1 MQCYSIV
8 GINYIQIYK
17 AVTRNGIKHNIVVIK
32 NSDYISTITHY
43 SPRTEY
49 WTIVGNTDRQFYDAN
64 VLHNCLYIIGG
75 MINNRHVYSVSR
87 VDLKTK
93 KKWKTVTNMSS
104 LKSEVSTCVND
115 GKLYVIGGLEFSIST
130 GIAEY
135 LKHGTSKWKRLPNL
149 ITPRYSGASVFVN
162 DDIYVM
168 GGVYTTM
175 RNI

>member
-93 KKWKTVTNMSS
+93 KN
-104 LKSEVSTCVND
+104 
-115 GKLYVIGGLEFSIST
+115 G
-130 GIAEY
+130 
-135 LKHGTSKWKRLPNL
+135 KRLL
-149 ITPRYSGASVFVN
+149 ICR
-162 DDIYVM
+162 
-168 GGVYTTM
+168 
-175 RNI
+175 R